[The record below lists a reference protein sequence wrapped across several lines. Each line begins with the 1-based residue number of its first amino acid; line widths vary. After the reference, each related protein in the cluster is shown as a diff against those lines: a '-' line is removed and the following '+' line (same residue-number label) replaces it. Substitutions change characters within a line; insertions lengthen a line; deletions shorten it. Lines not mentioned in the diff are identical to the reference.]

1 MDGVAVYLSGIA
13 GVKDIQASLI
23 GIGRNQPDL
32 PWHLRRHSHPHHE
45 MIVVDEG
52 AQSVRMA
59 GGTHKAGVGDVLFYR
74 AGCAHEEF
82 AEAGQRFA
90 SHFIAFTW
98 PEAPDGIP
106 VLLPDRRGRIRV
118 LVKWLNQEREMQSP
132 VTRAVMYSLLQAILA
147 EALHLWKHPE
157 DELVARLRGHMV
169 RRLRD
174 AVTLDD
180 LASIAGMSR
189 FHVIRKYKALTGVT
203 PMEDVRRMRVDRAN
217 ELIMTTNHPIKA
229 IAEEVG
235 FANVF
240 HLSRVFKQFMGVSPG
255 SLRRRGG

>member
-1 MDGVAVYLSGIA
+1 
-13 GVKDIQASLI
+13 
-23 GIGRNQPDL
+23 
-32 PWHLRRHSHPHHE
+32 
-45 MIVVDEG
+45 MIVVGEG
-52 AQSVRMA
+52 SQSVRTT
-59 GGTHKAGVGDVLFYR
+59 GGTHMAGVGDVLFYR
-74 AGCAHEEF
+74 AGCAHEED
-82 AEAGQRFA
+82 AEAGQQFA

-132 VTRAVMYSLLQAILA
+132 VTRAVMHSLLQAILT

-180 LASIAGMSR
+180 LAAIACMSR

-203 PMEDVRRMRVDRAN
+203 PMEDLRRIRVQRAN

-240 HLSRVFKQFMGVSPG
+240 HFSRVFKRFMGVPPG
-255 SLRRRGG
+255 SLRQRGG